1 VIAEQIDIR
10 AEAAKVHGELLF
22 FRRRV
27 LPALFE
33 TRLDAVF
40 GEEYCDW
47 VRERWSTVGMARGNS
62 PFG

>member
-10 AEAAKVHGELLF
+10 AEVAKVHGELLF

-33 TRLDAVF
+33 TRLDAV
-40 GEEYCDW
+40 GLLLKIC
-47 VRERWSTVGMARGNS
+47 SRGYEG
-62 PFG
+62 F